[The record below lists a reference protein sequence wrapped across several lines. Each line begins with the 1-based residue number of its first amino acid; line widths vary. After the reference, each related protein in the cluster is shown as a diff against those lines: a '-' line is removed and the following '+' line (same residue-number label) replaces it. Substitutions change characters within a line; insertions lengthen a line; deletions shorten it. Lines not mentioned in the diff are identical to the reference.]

1 MAKDT
6 NVSLRSK
13 VIYSI
18 YVRNHSEEGSFKGV
32 IKDLDRI
39 QDLGIDIIWLMPIH
53 PIGQTNRKG
62 SLGCPYSIED
72 YREVNPEYGDLEDF
86 KLLIDETHK
95 RKMKIIVDVVY
106 NHTSH
111 ASKLLNEHP
120 EWFYRK
126 KDGSVGNKV
135 GEWSDI
141 IDLDYNNNELWDYQ
155 VETLKYWSRLG
166 IDGFRCDVAPLIPI
180 DFWIK
185 AREEVKA
192 INKDTI
198 WLSESVDQDFLLYLR
213 GEGILCHSDS
223 EIYQAFDISYDY
235 DTYRYFTS
243 YLNGN
248 ITLEEYLE
256 KKRTQEYIYPN
267 NYVKLR
273 FLENHDNPR
282 ASLLLEDEVDLKNW
296 TTFSFFEKGTQLI
309 YAGQEARDNNCPS
322 LFNKDLVNWN
332 IDKEYFN
339 YIKKMITIKSK
350 EIFAL
355 GNYKILKCNKIGVIQ
370 AEYTYEGKKIIG
382 IFNVEGKTGDYSI
395 NLKDGIYRDLIQD
408 VDIQIINAEMKLRRL
423 PIIFEV

>member
-39 QDLGIDIIWLMPIH
+39 EDLGIDIIWLMPIH

-72 YREVNPEYGDLEDF
+72 YREVNPEYGNLEDF

-95 RKMKIIVDVVY
+95 RKMKIIIDVVY

-120 EWFYRK
+120 NWFYRK

-141 IDLDYNNNELWDYQ
+141 IDLDYNNKELWDYQ
-155 VETLKYWSRLG
+155 VETLKYWIRLG

-180 DFWIK
+180 DFWLK
-185 AREEVKA
+185 AREEVKV
-192 INKDTI
+192 INEDAI

-213 GEGILCHSDS
+213 GEGI
-223 EIYQAFDISYDY
+223 I
-235 DTYRYFTS
+235 
-243 YLNGN
+243 
-248 ITLEEYLE
+248 
-256 KKRTQEYIYPN
+256 
-267 NYVKLR
+267 V
-273 FLENHDNPR
+273 
-282 ASLLLEDEVDLKNW
+282 
-296 TTFSFFEKGTQLI
+296 SF
-309 YAGQEARDNNCPS
+309 
-322 LFNKDLVNWN
+322 
-332 IDKEYFN
+332 
-339 YIKKMITIKSK
+339 
-350 EIFAL
+350 
-355 GNYKILKCNKIGVIQ
+355 
-370 AEYTYEGKKIIG
+370 
-382 IFNVEGKTGDYSI
+382 
-395 NLKDGIYRDLIQD
+395 
-408 VDIQIINAEMKLRRL
+408 
-423 PIIFEV
+423 